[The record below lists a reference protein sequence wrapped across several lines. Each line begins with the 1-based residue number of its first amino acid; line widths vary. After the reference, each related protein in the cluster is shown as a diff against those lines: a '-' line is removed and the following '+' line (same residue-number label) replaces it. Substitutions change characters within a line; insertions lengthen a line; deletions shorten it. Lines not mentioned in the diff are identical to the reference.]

1 MTCGTYMIKNKKTGQ
16 IYIGQSSNIEQR
28 FDLHCRISPIDL
40 AIGNEGVDNFD
51 FIIIEEV
58 SKDKLLERERYW
70 IDFYNAYENEYH
82 YNLSSGCYFSDIFKY
97 DLWDVGCCH
106 YKKGR
111 PDGQKVFSFIYDNYR
126 IPMGMFNDFVSV
138 EIINRLVK
146 EAIKNEIK

>member
-1 MTCGTYMIKNKKTGQ
+1 MLASRANFPNGGKNREICVPVLPFTQSPRVLVCGCL
-16 IYIGQSSNIEQR
+16 SN
-28 FDLHCRISPIDL
+28 
-40 AIGNEGVDNFD
+40 
-51 FIIIEEV
+51 EV

-82 YNLSSGCYFSDIFKY
+82 YNLSSGCCFSDMFKY

-146 EAIKNEIK
+146 EAIKER